1 MSNIFDASS
10 IPSYLDAIKHQKV
23 VFTNGCF
30 DLLHPGH
37 LYYLNEAKELGDILI
52 VGLNSD
58 HSVRQIK
65 GNNRPINDEHF
76 RAEMLIG
83 LKPVDAVVLF
93 DEDPPIQIISIIKP
107 AIHVKGGDYNITK
120 LPEYETVVS
129 NGGEVKLLSFLDGYS
144 STNIINKLINN

>member
-37 LYYLNEAKELGDILI
+37 LYYLNEAKALGDILI

-65 GNNRPINDEHF
+65 GNDRPINDEDF

-93 DEDPPIQIISIIKP
+93 DEDTPIQIISIIKP